1 MELVGVRRRHG
12 PGGVR
17 WLVTVLVPEAVPGRR
32 FITYE
37 YALCLTMA
45 VYVLGSEQKGSQL
58 PLHAH
63 LKWQCEAAS
72 VHAPAPLVLALTLTL
87 PKLLPSTC
95 GAGCWERRGRRCAL

>member
-32 FITYE
+32 TITYE
-37 YALCLTMA
+37 CALYLNNGGACTWFRSA
-45 VYVLGSEQKGSQL
+45 EGSQL

-63 LKWQCEAAS
+63 LARQGEMARAQATCS
-72 VHAPAPLVLALTLTL
+72 PDSCTHPNPPLN
-87 PKLLPSTC
+87 
-95 GAGCWERRGRRCAL
+95 